1 MSVRPGRP
9 LAGDAAV
16 GVLIAL
22 VAAAA
27 VIHEHHVFL
36 SIVVVAIGVV
46 VPAAVALVVWR
57 GGGLPARGAA
67 RPGRGGVLNAVGH
80 TALGGTAGHRPSGR
94 DNGWAS
100 RRSLRPLLSREV
112 PSRRIPLGMIARRTF
127 VAAEER
133 QSVIVVGPSQSGKTT
148 GVVVPAIVNW
158 DGPVL
163 AASVKSDLLGLTIK
177 QRRRRGAV
185 AVYDPTQST
194 GEGTIGWSPLA
205 VAATWP
211 GARRIAAAMC
221 SVAESDGGMQDA
233 RFWYA
238 SAEKLLAPLF
248 FAAAIAG
255 ASMSDV
261 VRWIDD
267 QEVQEPL
274 LALELAGVGEAV
286 RAARA
291 SFGREERQRSSVFAT
306 AETVIAAFAD
316 PEVALSTGRR
326 SFEPEMLLGP
336 RRELITL
343 YCCAPAREQDRLR
356 PLFTAIV
363 REVLDAAF
371 AASTR
376 AGEPLDPGLLVVLDE
391 AANVAPLAE
400 LDAVLA
406 TAAGHGIQLVTVW
419 QDIAQ
424 IEARYGRR
432 ASTIVNNHKAKLI
445 FPGISDPLTLDHV
458 SSLVGERQVSQL
470 SRTVDGDGRSSRTE
484 ATSTERLLT
493 AGSIRQLPPGESVL
507 LYGSL
512 PPARMR
518 CLAGVP
524 EASGP
529 ALAADPVRGSRVDG
543 RHRLARRLG
552 RSDRGG
558 RAGEPLRP
566 AAAIRRRR
574 AGAAY
579 GREPAE

>member
-9 LAGDAAV
+9 LAGDASV

-22 VAAAA
+22 VAVFAVIRAHHVPLLLVAVATGSAAA
-27 VIHEHHVFL
+27 AGLAF
-36 SIVVVAIGVV
+36 
-46 VPAAVALVVWR
+46 VVWR
-57 GGGLPARGAA
+57 ASRG
-67 RPGRGGVLNAVGH
+67 PVGP
-80 TALGGTAGHRPSGR
+80 GGTAAWRRSSPSWARAGVRSSATARRTAGR

-100 RRSLRPLLSREV
+100 RRVLRRLLLEEI
-112 PSRRIPLGMIARRTF
+112 PSGRVLLGMIGRRTF

-163 AASVKSDLLGLTIK
+163 ATSVKSDILRLTVE

-185 AVYDPTQST
+185 AVYDPTRST
-194 GEGTIGWSPLA
+194 GAATIGWSPL
-205 VAATWP
+205 VAAGTWP
-211 GARRIAAAMC
+211 GARRIASAMC
-221 SVAESDGGMQDA
+221 SVAEAEGGMQDA

-238 SAEKLLAPLF
+238 SAEKLLATLF
-248 FAAAIAG
+248 FAASIAG

-261 VRWIDD
+261 VRWVDD

-274 LALELAGVGEAV
+274 LALQLAGVEEAS

-291 SFGREERQRSSVFAT
+291 SFAREERQRSSVFAT
-306 AETVIAAFAD
+306 AETVISAFAD
-316 PEVALSTGRR
+316 PEVASSTARR
-326 SFEPEMLLGP
+326 SFDPGMLLGAP
-336 RRELITL
+336 PELLTL
-343 YCCAPAREQDRLR
+343 YCCAPAREQERLR
-356 PLFTAIV
+356 PVFTAIL

-376 AGEPLDPGLLVVLDE
+376 TGEPLDPGLLVVLDE

-400 LDAVLA
+400 LDTVLA

-432 ASTIVNNHKAKLI
+432 SSTIVNNHKAKLVL
-445 FPGISDPLTLDHV
+445 PGVSDPMTLDHV
-458 SSLVGERQVSQL
+458 SSLVGEREAFHL
-470 SRTVDGDGRSSRTE
+470 SRTVDEEGHRSRTE

-493 AGSIRQLPPGESVL
+493 AGSIRQLPAGEVVL

-512 PPARMR
+512 PPAKIR
-518 CLAGVP
+518 CLAGTG
-524 EASGP
+524 EATWSGR
-529 ALAADPVRGSRVDG
+529 AAEPSGGAQGDHRRWPVR
-543 RHRLARRLG
+543 
-552 RSDRGG
+552 RSDRGAPPVEAAVS
-558 RAGEPLRP
+558 AGG
-566 AAAIRRRR
+566 ATRRRR
-574 AGAAY
+574 SGAPC
-579 GREPAE
+579 GKGSAE